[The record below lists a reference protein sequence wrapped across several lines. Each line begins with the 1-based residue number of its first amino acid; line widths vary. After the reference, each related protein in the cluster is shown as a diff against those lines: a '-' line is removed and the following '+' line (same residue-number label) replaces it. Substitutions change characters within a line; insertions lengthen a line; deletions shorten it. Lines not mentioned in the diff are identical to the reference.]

1 MPSVSYHLLTPSRAC
16 GILKLQKQIFSVG
29 FGVFTMVKTKSKY
42 IICICLALFIVTF
55 IFLCLNDVD
64 LYRLGMGIPAD
75 WPIVELEEYGSIY
88 VHKEWEVTAVDCCIY
103 VYSNEDGERRNI
115 FVQSGRDIKE
125 NNYFS
130 NIDSWEEIN
139 SVLFGNGSQLYK
151 AKINY
156 KDGSSQEMFYLKLQ
170 LDTVGEKI
178 YLYCV
183 DDSIS
188 EKTLRKIVKS
198 HYCPSHH
205 KEMVDKGLIP
215 NA

>member
-1 MPSVSYHLLTPSRAC
+1 MKKS
-16 GILKLQKQIFSVG
+16 
-29 FGVFTMVKTKSKY
+29 KSKY
-42 IICICLALFIVTF
+42 ILLICICLALLMVTL
-55 IFLCLNDVD
+55 IFGCLDDVD
-64 LYRLGMGIPAD
+64 LFRLGMGIPAD
-75 WPIVELEEYGSIY
+75 WPRVELEGYGSIC
-88 VHKEWEVTAVDCCIY
+88 VPEGWEVTTVDGFIY

-115 FVQSGRDIKE
+115 FIQSGRDIKE
-125 NNYFS
+125 NDYFS
-130 NIDSWEEIN
+130 DIDSWEELT

-198 HYCPSHH
+198 HFCPSHH
-205 KEMVDKGLIP
+205 KEMVEKDLIP